1 MESIFRL
8 ALVRLRAQLTQF
20 AIAQIDPM
28 HFALLAFCVKHVAI
42 GRIEYDIKTVAAGQA
57 DPIRVADSFLALH
70 AAGTNPILIVL
81 KSAGDAEVRF
91 RIVQGDPVKFA
102 CRNAVKMLPTFSC
115 GETLIDAAIRSE
127 QQPLTYRRPWWL
139 AFVFRLWR

>member
-1 MESIFRL
+1 MEPIFWL
-8 ALVRLRAQLTQF
+8 ALVRLRAQLPQF

-28 HFALLAFCVKHVAI
+28 NFAFLAFRVKDVAI
-42 GRIEYDIKTVAAGQA
+42 GRIKYNIKTVAAGQA

-91 RIVQGDPVKFA
+91 RIVQGDSIEFP
-102 CRNAVKMLPTFSC
+102 CRNAVEMLPTLS
-115 GETLIDAAIRSE
+115 GPHS
-127 QQPLTYRRPWWL
+127 
-139 AFVFRLWR
+139 

>member
-1 MESIFRL
+1 MEPIFGL
-8 ALVRLRAQLTQF
+8 ALVRLRAQPTQF
-20 AIAQIDPM
+20 TIAQIDPM
-28 HFALLAFCVKHVAI
+28 HFAFLALRVKEIAI
-42 GRIEYDIKTVAAGQA
+42 GRIEYDIKAVAAGQA

-70 AAGTNPILIVL
+70 AAGADPILIVL

-115 GETLIDAAIRSE
+115 GETLIDATI
-127 QQPLTYRRPWWL
+127 
-139 AFVFRLWR
+139 